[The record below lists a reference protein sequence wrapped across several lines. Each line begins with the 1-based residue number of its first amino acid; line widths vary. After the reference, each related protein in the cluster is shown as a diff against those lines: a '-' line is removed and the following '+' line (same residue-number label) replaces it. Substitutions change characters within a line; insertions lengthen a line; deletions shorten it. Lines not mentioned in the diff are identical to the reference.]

1 LKRAASVVSAG
12 AAQLSVPPPAAER
25 SAVRL
30 GCCLLLVLGVLG
42 PPAAP
47 DARAAELNSPVGRWQ
62 ILDEDSHTPRAVV
75 EMTLVDGELQGRTVQ
90 SFLRPGEPPD
100 ARCVRCEGER
110 KNQPMLGM
118 VILWGL
124 RADGADWQ
132 GGHVLDPTT
141 GRTYRAS
148 VTLIEGGTKLRVHGF
163 IGLSLFGRSQTWLR
177 LE

>member
-1 LKRAASVVSAG
+1 MKTQMMQFRVTDEEKDLIEKCAKKARMTVSEYIRACM
-12 AAQLSVPPPAAER
+12 LM
-25 SAVRL
+25 
-30 GCCLLLVLGVLG
+30 
-42 PPAAP
+42 
-47 DARAAELNSPVGRWQ
+47 
-62 ILDEDSHTPRAVV
+62 
-75 EMTLVDGELQGRTVQ
+75 EMVVDGELQGRTVQ
-90 SFLRPGEPPD
+90 SFLRPGEQPD

-124 RADGADWQ
+124 RPDGADWQ

-148 VTLIEGGTKLRVHGF
+148 VTLIEGGAKLRVRGF
-163 IGLSLFGRSQTWLR
+163 IGLSLFGRSQTWMR